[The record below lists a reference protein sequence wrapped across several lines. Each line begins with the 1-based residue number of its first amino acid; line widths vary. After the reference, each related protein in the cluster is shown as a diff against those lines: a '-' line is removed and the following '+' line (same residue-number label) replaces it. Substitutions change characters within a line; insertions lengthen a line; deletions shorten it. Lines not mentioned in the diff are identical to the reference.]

1 MVGVIQEI
9 ALFFV
14 LYFVFKSR
22 PTRKC
27 NAFLT
32 FENTD
37 FLRGLA
43 ILMIIV
49 MHSCANMHDAK
60 GFSSLG
66 GIGVS
71 LFLMLSAY
79 GLSESYKKKGLHGF
93 FKKKMLRI
101 WMPYALFLVVVTCIQ
116 GRLGFFKSKSFYL
129 DIFCIKTSYW
139 FISFLVYNYLLF
151 WFAKKINKQW
161 LSCALFFI
169 FSIVIFCFDDRIRAE
184 QVLSFPTGMILSS
197 YKDKIKVLIESKKI
211 IASSIIAII
220 LALSLIMFVGV
231 KFVQNND
238 LLLYHTLLMYKFL
251 VALSLVLLFNIYP
264 PQFQNSQNLRLQ
276 YP

>member
-1 MVGVIQEI
+1 MVGVILEI

-32 FENTD
+32 FDNTD

-79 GLSESYKKKGLHGF
+79 GLSESYKKKGLQGF
-93 FKKKMLRI
+93 FKKKMSRI
-101 WMPYALFLVVVTCIQ
+101 WLPYALFLVVITCIQ
-116 GRLGFFKSKSFYL
+116 GRFSLFKSTSFYL
-129 DIFCIKTSYW
+129 DLFCIKTSYW
-139 FISFLVYNYLLF
+139 FISFLIYNYLLF
-151 WFAKKINKQW
+151 WISKKINKQW
-161 LSCALFFI
+161 FSCLLFFI
-169 FSIVIFCFDDRIRAE
+169 FGMTIFCFDDRIRAE
-184 QVLSFPTGMILSS
+184 QVLSFPTGLIFSD
-197 YKDKIKVLIESKKI
+197 YKDKIKVYIESHKI
-211 IASSIIAII
+211 IASSIVAII
-220 LALSLIMFVGV
+220 LASSLVMFVGV
-231 KFVQNND
+231 TFVQNNN
-238 LLLYHTLLMYKFL
+238 LLVSHTLLMYKFL
-251 VALSLVLLFNIYP
+251 VALCVVLLFNLYP
-264 PQFQNSQNLRLQ
+264 PLFQNLPNMRLQ
-276 YP
+276 FR